1 MISSF
6 QAGKLTPPSSATAA
20 VVIKVEGAMLRIMDQ
35 NGAIRVVTP
44 HEVTARRDNKN
55 FAAAMDA
62 NGNEMKVGDAM
73 KETAGEVS

>member
-1 MISSF
+1 MTS
-6 QAGKLTPPSSATAA
+6 SSATAA

-55 FAAAMDA
+55 FAVATDSS
-62 NGNEMKVGDAM
+62 GNEMKVGDAM
-73 KETAGEVS
+73 KEVSGEVSYEI